1 MLHRFTTSITDI
13 PLPERFTYPFCYTPH
28 PLCILAAKEVQSYLT
43 RQTAWKDEL
52 RQGKMFGVLIVQ
64 TEHGETGYLAAFSG
78 ILAGKN
84 LHPFFVPPVYDLL
97 QPQGF
102 FKIEEVYEMLRP
114 HFTSGTARRASTLL
128 ETLRLEAYTPELP
141 IQEDRIHV
149 ANGTLFLNGE
159 FCAEKEFCRNRLPI
173 LYDPSAPQPV
183 TWLRFLFDLLE
194 AEDILTLQEYLGYC
208 LIPTN
213 RGQVMM
219 LLKGNGGEGKSR
231 IGVVMQK
238 LLGSNLKNGSIA
250 KVERSPF
257 ARADLEHEL
266 LMVDDDMK
274 LEALQ
279 STHYLKSLI
288 TAEMPMDLE
297 RKGEQSYQGKMYVR
311 FLAFSNGD
319 LESLYDHSDGFYRR
333 QLILSVNKKPL
344 DREDD
349 PFLADKLCGEIEGIF
364 LWCLEG
370 LRRLQSN
377 NFRFTES
384 SQTKANREDAR
395 READNVLLFLRS
407 EGYIRLKADS
417 AIPSA
422 ALYSIYC
429 LWCSDNAYKPRSART
444 VSMTL
449 KKHADEF
456 GLEHDNQIQNA
467 LGKRVNGFW
476 GIEALVAPPVV

>member
-1 MLHRFTTSITDI
+1 MERNEPPRWMQDKHFNEVLFCEDFLSAHPMVCVDGSFFTVEGRVTD
-13 PLPERFTYPFCYTPH
+13 E
-28 PLCILAAKEVQSYLT
+28 E
-43 RQTAWKDEL
+43 
-52 RQGKMFGVLIVQ
+52 
-64 TEHGETGYLAAFSG
+64 G
-78 ILAGKN
+78 IRK
-84 LHPFFVPPVYDLL
+84 
-97 QPQGF
+97 Q
-102 FKIEEVYEMLRP
+102 IYEMLRP
-114 HFTSGTARRASTLL
+114 HFTSGTARRATTLL

-149 ANGTLFLNGE
+149 ANGTLFLNSE

-173 LYDPSAPQPV
+173 RYDPSAPQPE
-183 TWLRFLFDLLE
+183 TWLRFLSDLLE

-238 LLGSNLKNGSIA
+238 MLGSNLKNGSIA

-333 QLILSVNKKPL
+333 QLILSVKKKPL
-344 DREDD
+344 DRADD

-370 LRRLQSN
+370 LRRLQSS

-422 ALYSIYC
+422 ALYGIYTM
-429 LWCSDNAYKPRSART
+429 WCSDNAYKPRSART

-456 GLEHDNQIQNA
+456 GLEHDNHIQNA

-476 GIEALVAPPVV
+476 GIEALVAPPVL

>member
-1 MLHRFTTSITDI
+1 
-13 PLPERFTYPFCYTPH
+13 
-28 PLCILAAKEVQSYLT
+28 
-43 RQTAWKDEL
+43 
-52 RQGKMFGVLIVQ
+52 
-64 TEHGETGYLAAFSG
+64 
-78 ILAGKN
+78 
-84 LHPFFVPPVYDLL
+84 
-97 QPQGF
+97 
-102 FKIEEVYEMLRP
+102 
-114 HFTSGTARRASTLL
+114 
-128 ETLRLEAYTPELP
+128 
-141 IQEDRIHV
+141 
-149 ANGTLFLNGE
+149 
-159 FCAEKEFCRNRLPI
+159 
-173 LYDPSAPQPV
+173 
-183 TWLRFLFDLLE
+183 
-194 AEDILTLQEYLGYC
+194 
-208 LIPTN
+208 
-213 RGQVMM
+213 M

-274 LEALQ
+274 LEALKF
-279 STHYLKSLI
+279 THYLKSLI

-297 RKGEQSYQGKMYVR
+297 RKGEQSYQGQMYVR

-333 QLILSVNKKPL
+333 QLILSVKKKPL

-349 PFLADKLCGEIEGIF
+349 PFLADKLCDESEGIF

-370 LRRLQSN
+370 LRRLQAN

-422 ALYSIYC
+422 ALYGIYC
-429 LWCSDNAYKPRSART
+429 LWCSDNAYKPRIGFTDARGAARFRAKSRGFEKSIPLT
-444 VSMTL
+444 YKEGIDRRFSSGFRENRILRQTAKQV
-449 KKHADEF
+449 F
-456 GLEHDNQIQNA
+456 GNRNPLRCFHHEKTGGFYEHQ
-467 LGKRVNGFW
+467 K
-476 GIEALVAPPVV
+476 

>member
-1 MLHRFTTSITDI
+1 MV
-13 PLPERFTYPFCYTPH
+13 
-28 PLCILAAKEVQSYLT
+28 K
-43 RQTAWKDEL
+43 
-52 RQGKMFGVLIVQ
+52 
-64 TEHGETGYLAAFSG
+64 
-78 ILAGKN
+78 
-84 LHPFFVPPVYDLL
+84 
-97 QPQGF
+97 
-102 FKIEEVYEMLRP
+102 
-114 HFTSGTARRASTLL
+114 
-128 ETLRLEAYTPELP
+128 LEAYVPNLP
-141 IQEDRIHV
+141 VHEDRIHV
-149 ANGTLFLNGE
+149 ANGTLFLGGK
-159 FCAEKEFCRNRLPI
+159 FRAEKEFCRNRLPVK
-173 LYDPSAPQPV
+173 YDANAPQPV
-183 TWLRFLFDLLE
+183 TWLHFLSELLE
-194 AEDILTLQEYLGYC
+194 DEDILTLQEYLGYC
-208 LIPTN
+208 LLPTN
-213 RGQVMM
+213 RGQTMM

-231 IGVVMQK
+231 IEVVMQK
-238 LLGSNLKNGSIA
+238 MLGDNLKNGSIA

-257 ARADLEHEL
+257 ARADLEHQL
-266 LMVDDDMK
+266 VMVDDDMK
-274 LEALQ
+274 MEALK

-333 QLILSVNKKPL
+333 QLILSVKKRPL
-344 DREDD
+344 NREDD

-370 LRRLQSN
+370 LRRLQAN

-422 ALYSIYC
+422 ALYGIYC
-429 LWCSDNAYKPRSART
+429 LWCNDNAYKPLAART

-456 GLEHDNQIQNA
+456 GLEHDNHIQNA

>member
-1 MLHRFTTSITDI
+1 MNKAETPRWIQDKHFNEVLFCEDFLAAYPMVCVSGSFFTVDGRITD
-13 PLPERFTYPFCYTPH
+13 
-28 PLCILAAKEVQSYLT
+28 
-43 RQTAWKDEL
+43 
-52 RQGKMFGVLIVQ
+52 
-64 TEHGETGYLAAFSG
+64 
-78 ILAGKN
+78 
-84 LHPFFVPPVYDLL
+84 
-97 QPQGF
+97 
-102 FKIEEVYEMLRP
+102 EESIRKQIYEMLRP
-114 HFTSGTARRASTLL
+114 HFSCGLAKRASGLL
-128 ETLRLEAYTPELP
+128 EMLKLEAYAPDLP
-141 IQEDRIHV
+141 LHEDRIHV
-149 ANGTLFLNGE
+149 SNGTLFLSGA
-159 FCAEKEFCRNRLPI
+159 FRPEKEFCRNRLPVKF
-173 LYDPSAPQPV
+173 DPNAPQPV
-183 TWLRFLFDLLE
+183 HWLRFLSELLE
-194 AEDILTLQEYLGYC
+194 ETDILTLQEYLGYC

-274 LEALQ
+274 MEALK

-297 RKGEQSYQGKMYVR
+297 RKGEQSYQGQMYVR

-333 QLILSVNKKPL
+333 QLILSVKKRPPN
-344 DREDD
+344 REDD

-370 LRRLQSN
+370 LRRLQANS
-377 NFRFTES
+377 FRFTES
-384 SQTKANREDAR
+384 TQTKANREDAQ

-407 EGYIRLKADS
+407 EGYIQLKADS
-417 AIPSA
+417 NITSANLYAI
-422 ALYSIYC
+422 YTM
-429 LWCSDNAYKPRSART
+429 WCSDNAYKPRSART

-456 GLEHDNQIQNA
+456 GLEHDNHIQNA

-476 GIEALVAPPVV
+476 GIEALVTPPVL

>member
-1 MLHRFTTSITDI
+1 MERNEPPRWMQDKHFNEVLFCEDFLAAYPMVCVSGGFFTADGRITD
-13 PLPERFTYPFCYTPH
+13 
-28 PLCILAAKEVQSYLT
+28 
-43 RQTAWKDEL
+43 
-52 RQGKMFGVLIVQ
+52 
-64 TEHGETGYLAAFSG
+64 
-78 ILAGKN
+78 
-84 LHPFFVPPVYDLL
+84 
-97 QPQGF
+97 
-102 FKIEEVYEMLRP
+102 EESIRKQIYEMLRP
-114 HFTSGTARRASTLL
+114 HFSCGLAKRASGLL
-128 ETLRLEAYTPELP
+128 EMLKLEAYAPDLP
-141 IQEDRIHV
+141 LHEDRIHV
-149 ANGTLFLNGE
+149 ANGTLFLSGE
-159 FCAEKEFCRNRLPI
+159 FRPEKEFCRNRLPVRFN
-173 LYDPSAPQPV
+173 PNAPQPV
-183 TWLRFLFDLLE
+183 HWLHFLSELLE
-194 AEDILTLQEYLGYC
+194 ETDILTLQEYLGYC

-274 LEALQ
+274 MEALK

-311 FLAFSNGD
+311 FLAFSNGN

-333 QLILSVNKKPL
+333 QLILSVKKKPPN
-344 DREDD
+344 REDD

-456 GLEHDNQIQNA
+456 GLEHDNHIQNA

-476 GIEALVAPPVV
+476 GIEALVAPPVL